1 MRTQLFEK
9 TAKMEEVLLDKRQY
23 TVLHLRT
30 LISPNFDVPHA
41 TTGFIEI
48 GRNLN

>member
-9 TAKMEEVLLDKRQY
+9 IAKMEEVILDKQQY
-23 TVLHLRT
+23 TVLHLRN
-30 LISPNFDVPHA
+30 LINPNSDVPHA

-48 GRNLN
+48 SRNLN